1 MDLSKTPIHH
11 GIHQGIHVRKSPKC
25 LIISGPIS
33 DLGIYRRNGFISKKT
48 QGLFHMSESTTVSD
62 QGTIQESFAKRISAL
77 EMEIKNT
84 AEELEST
91 KMEREEIRA
100 KLFESLITN
109 KKYLREVERLKK
121 ENTLLRRMPL
131 FMATVMEV
139 AEDYVLLRQH
149 GNNQEF
155 ITAVPPEL
163 MSKLE
168 PNTRVAINN
177 SLTIVRIL
185 DRSVDVRAKIMEL
198 IEAPDIS
205 YDQVGGLD
213 EQINEIRET
222 VELPLT
228 SPEIF
233 AEIGIEPPRGVLLY
247 GLPGTGKTMLA
258 KAVAHES
265 KATFIHMSGSELVHK
280 FIGEGAQL
288 VRDIFQMAREKAPS
302 ILFIDEIDA
311 VGSIRTHDGTTG
323 SAEVNR
329 TMMQLLAEMDGF
341 RTRGDIKIIAATN
354 RIDILDPALLRPG
367 RFDRIIEI
375 PMPTLEGRHKILE
388 IHARKMKKAHEID
401 LQEIAKQ
408 TEDASGADL
417 KAIVVEAG
425 MNAIRTG
432 AHEVSLQDFEKAI
445 KKVLGDEEES
455 TSEAMRMF
463 T

>member
-1 MDLSKTPIHH
+1 MSET
-11 GIHQGIHVRKSPKC
+11 SA
-25 LIISGPIS
+25 ISG
-33 DLGIYRRNGFISKKT
+33 
-48 QGLFHMSESTTVSD
+48 QE
-62 QGTIQESFAKRISAL
+62 TIQESFVKRITAL
-77 EMEIKNT
+77 ESDNKNLS
-84 AEELEST
+84 EELET
-91 KMEREEIRA
+91 TRMEREEVRA
-100 KLFESLITN
+100 KLFESLIAN

-121 ENTLLRRMPL
+121 ENVQLKRMPL
-131 FMATVMEV
+131 FMATVIEIGP
-139 AEDYVLLRQH
+139 DYVLLRQH

-155 ITAVPPEL
+155 ITTVPPEL
-163 MSKLE
+163 ME
-168 PNTRVAINN
+168 MVQPNSRVGINN
-177 SLTIVRIL
+177 SLTIVRVL
-185 DRSVDVRAKIMEL
+185 DRSVDVRAKVMEL
-198 IEAPDIS
+198 VEAPDVA
-205 YDQVGGLD
+205 YDQVGGL
-213 EQINEIRET
+213 ESQIQEVRET

-228 SPEIF
+228 NPEIF
-233 AEIGIEPPRGVLLY
+233 QEIGIEPPRGVLLY

-302 ILFIDEIDA
+302 IIFIDEIDA

-375 PMPTLEGRHKILE
+375 PMPSAEGRIKILE
-388 IHARKMKKAHEID
+388 IHSRKMKMDEDVD
-401 LQEIAKQ
+401 LMEVARM
-408 TEDASGADL
+408 TEEASGADL

-425 MNAIRTG
+425 MNALRRG
-432 AHEVSLQDFEKAI
+432 ATSVARSDFERAI
-445 KKVLGDEEES
+445 AKVLGDEIQG
-455 TSEAMRMF
+455 SEDAMRMF
-463 T
+463 S

>member
-1 MDLSKTPIHH
+1 
-11 GIHQGIHVRKSPKC
+11 
-25 LIISGPIS
+25 
-33 DLGIYRRNGFISKKT
+33 
-48 QGLFHMSESTTVSD
+48 MSESTAIAGQD
-62 QGTIQESFAKRISAL
+62 TIQESFLKRITSL
-77 EMEIKNT
+77 ESENKNL
-84 AEELEST
+84 ADELETT
-91 KMEREEIRA
+91 KVEREEVRA
-100 KLFESLITN
+100 KLFESLIAN

-121 ENTLLRRMPL
+121 ENVLLKRMPL
-131 FMATVMEV
+131 FLATVVEMG
-139 AEDYVLLRQH
+139 EDYVLLRQH

-155 ITAVPPEL
+155 ITTAPAEL
-163 MSKLE
+163 ME
-168 PNTRVAINN
+168 QIQPNSRVAINN

-185 DRSVDVRAKIMEL
+185 DRTVDVRAKVMEL
-198 IEAPDIS
+198 VEAPDVS
-205 YDQVGGLD
+205 YDQVGGL
-213 EQINEIRET
+213 ESQIQEIKET

-228 SPEIF
+228 NPGLFED
-233 AEIGIEPPRGVLLY
+233 IGIEPPRGVLLY

-265 KATFIHMSGSELVHK
+265 RATFIHMSGSELVHK

-302 ILFIDEIDA
+302 IIFIDEIDA

-375 PMPTLEGRHKILE
+375 PMPSADGRLKILE
-388 IHARKMKKAHEID
+388 IHAQKMKKAPDVD
-401 LQEIAKQ
+401 LAEIAKA
-408 TEDASGADL
+408 TEEASGADL

-425 MNAIRTG
+425 MNALRRNATSVTG
-432 AHEVSLQDFEKAI
+432 DDFERAVR
-445 KKVLGDEEES
+445 KVLGDEVQGTE
-455 TSEAMRMF
+455 EAMRMF
-463 T
+463 S

>member
-1 MDLSKTPIHH
+1 
-11 GIHQGIHVRKSPKC
+11 
-25 LIISGPIS
+25 
-33 DLGIYRRNGFISKKT
+33 
-48 QGLFHMSESTTVSD
+48 MSESTAFSGQD
-62 QGTIQESFAKRISAL
+62 TIQESFLKRIAAL
-77 EMEIKNT
+77 ESDTKNL
-84 AEELEST
+84 AEELET
-91 KMEREEIRA
+91 TRVEREEVRA
-100 KLFESLITN
+100 KLFESLIAN

-121 ENTLLRRMPL
+121 ENILLKRMPL
-131 FMATVMEV
+131 FLATVVEMGP
-139 AEDYVLLRQH
+139 DYVLLRQH

-155 ITAVPPEL
+155 ITTVAAE
-163 MSKLE
+163 MMEKLQ
-168 PNTRVAINN
+168 PNSRVAINN

-185 DRSVDVRAKIMEL
+185 DRSVDVRAKVMEL
-198 IEAPDIS
+198 VELPDVA
-205 YDQVGGLD
+205 YEQVGGL
-213 EQINEIRET
+213 ETQIQEIRET

-228 SPEIF
+228 NPEIF
-233 AEIGIEPPRGVLLY
+233 KDIGIEPPRGVLLY

-302 ILFIDEIDA
+302 IIFIDEIDA

-375 PMPTLEGRHKILE
+375 PMPSMEGRLKILE
-388 IHARKMKKAHEID
+388 IHSRKMRTDGDVD
-401 LQEIAKQ
+401 LVEIAKN
-408 TEDASGADL
+408 TDEASGADL

-425 MNAIRTG
+425 MNALRRNVTSV
-432 AHEVSLQDFEKAI
+432 ARDDFEKAI
-445 KKVLGDEEES
+445 RKVLGDEVEGSEE
-455 TSEAMRMF
+455 ALRMF
-463 T
+463 SRLSGDLPLLTIFRSINIS

>member
-1 MDLSKTPIHH
+1 
-11 GIHQGIHVRKSPKC
+11 
-25 LIISGPIS
+25 
-33 DLGIYRRNGFISKKT
+33 
-48 QGLFHMSESTTVSD
+48 MSESTTVSD

-445 KKVLGDEEES
+445 KKVLGDEEDS

>member
-1 MDLSKTPIHH
+1 MSET
-11 GIHQGIHVRKSPKC
+11 SA
-25 LIISGPIS
+25 ISG
-33 DLGIYRRNGFISKKT
+33 
-48 QGLFHMSESTTVSD
+48 QE
-62 QGTIQESFAKRISAL
+62 TIQESFVKRINAL
-77 EMEIKNT
+77 QSDNKNL
-84 AEELEST
+84 AEELET
-91 KMEREEIRA
+91 TRMEREEVRA
-100 KLFESLITN
+100 KLFESLIAN

-121 ENTLLRRMPL
+121 ENVLLKRMPL
-131 FMATVMEV
+131 FLATVMEMGS
-139 AEDYVLLRQH
+139 DYVLLRQH

-155 ITAVPPEL
+155 ITTAPPEL
-163 MSKLE
+163 MGIIQTNS
-168 PNTRVAINN
+168 RVAINN
-177 SLTIVRIL
+177 SLTIVRVL
-185 DRSVDVRAKIMEL
+185 DRSVDVRAKVMEL

-205 YDQVGGLD
+205 YEQVGGL
-213 EQINEIRET
+213 ESQIQEIRET

-228 SPEIF
+228 NPAIF
-233 AEIGIEPPRGVLLY
+233 KEIGIEPPRGVLLY

-302 ILFIDEIDA
+302 IIFIDEIDA

-375 PMPTLEGRHKILE
+375 PMPSAVGRLKILE
-388 IHARKMKKAHEID
+388 IHSQKMKKDEDVDLAEIV
-401 LQEIAKQ
+401 KV
-408 TEDASGADL
+408 TEEASGADL
-417 KAIVVEAG
+417 NAIVVEAG
-425 MNAIRTG
+425 MNALRRGASSVAKSDFDVAIR
-432 AHEVSLQDFEKAI
+432 
-445 KKVLGDEEES
+445 KVLGDEVEGSEE
-455 TSEAMRMF
+455 ALRMF
-463 T
+463 S

>member
-1 MDLSKTPIHH
+1 
-11 GIHQGIHVRKSPKC
+11 
-25 LIISGPIS
+25 
-33 DLGIYRRNGFISKKT
+33 
-48 QGLFHMSESTTVSD
+48 MSESTAISGQD
-62 QGTIQESFAKRISAL
+62 TIQESILKRITAL
-77 EMEIKNT
+77 ESENKNL
-84 AEELEST
+84 ADELETT
-91 KMEREEIRA
+91 KVEREEVRA
-100 KLFESLITN
+100 KLFESLIAN

-121 ENTLLRRMPL
+121 ENILLKRMPL
-131 FMATVMEV
+131 FLATVVEMG
-139 AEDYVLLRQH
+139 EDYVLLRQH

-155 ITAVPPEL
+155 ITTAPPEL
-163 MSKLE
+163 MEKIM
-168 PNTRVAINN
+168 PNSRVAVNN

-185 DRSVDVRAKIMEL
+185 DRSVDVRAKVMEL
-198 IEAPDIS
+198 VEAPDVS

-213 EQINEIRET
+213 SQIQEIKET

-228 SPEIF
+228 NPGLFED
-233 AEIGIEPPRGVLLY
+233 IGIEPPRGVLLY

-302 ILFIDEIDA
+302 IVFIDEIDA

-375 PMPTLEGRHKILE
+375 PMPSAEGRLKILE
-388 IHARKMKKAHEID
+388 IHAKKMRKASDVD
-401 LQEIAKQ
+401 LLAIARE
-408 TEDASGADL
+408 TEEASGADL

-425 MNAIRTG
+425 MNALRRNATS
-432 AHEVSLQDFEKAI
+432 VSMDDFEMAVR
-445 KKVLGDEEES
+445 KVLGDDVQGPE
-455 TSEAMRMF
+455 EAMRMF
-463 T
+463 S

>member
-1 MDLSKTPIHH
+1 
-11 GIHQGIHVRKSPKC
+11 
-25 LIISGPIS
+25 
-33 DLGIYRRNGFISKKT
+33 
-48 QGLFHMSESTTVSD
+48 MSESTAFSGQD
-62 QGTIQESFAKRISAL
+62 TIQESFSKRIAAL
-77 EMEIKNT
+77 ESDTKSL
-84 AEELEST
+84 AEELET
-91 KMEREEIRA
+91 TRVEREEVRA
-100 KLFESLITN
+100 KLFESLIAN

-121 ENTLLRRMPL
+121 ENILLKRMPL
-131 FMATVMEV
+131 FLATVMEMGP
-139 AEDYVLLRQH
+139 DYVLLRQH

-155 ITAVPPEL
+155 ITTVATE
-163 MSKLE
+163 MMEKLQ
-168 PNTRVAINN
+168 PNSRVAINN

-185 DRSVDVRAKIMEL
+185 DRSVDVRAKVMEL
-198 IEAPDIS
+198 VELPDVA
-205 YDQVGGLD
+205 YEQVGGL
-213 EQINEIRET
+213 ETQIQEIRET

-228 SPEIF
+228 NPEIF
-233 AEIGIEPPRGVLLY
+233 KDIGIEPPRGVLLY

-302 ILFIDEIDA
+302 IIFIDEIDA

-375 PMPTLEGRHKILE
+375 PMPSMEGRLKILE
-388 IHARKMKKAHEID
+388 IHSRKMRMDGDVD
-401 LQEIAKQ
+401 LAEIAKN
-408 TEDASGADL
+408 TDEASGADL
-417 KAIVVEAG
+417 KAIVVESG
-425 MNAIRTG
+425 MNALRRNATSVAG
-432 AHEVSLQDFEKAI
+432 DDFEKAI
-445 KKVLGDEEES
+445 RKVLGDEIEGSEES
-455 TSEAMRMF
+455 LRMF
-463 T
+463 S

>member
-1 MDLSKTPIHH
+1 
-11 GIHQGIHVRKSPKC
+11 
-25 LIISGPIS
+25 
-33 DLGIYRRNGFISKKT
+33 
-48 QGLFHMSESTTVSD
+48 MSESTAFSGQD
-62 QGTIQESFAKRISAL
+62 TIQESFLKRIAAL
-77 EMEIKNT
+77 ESDTKSL
-84 AEELEST
+84 AEELET
-91 KMEREEIRA
+91 TRVEREEVRA
-100 KLFESLITN
+100 KLFESLIAN

-121 ENTLLRRMPL
+121 ENILLKRMPL
-131 FMATVMEV
+131 FLATVVEMGP
-139 AEDYVLLRQH
+139 DYVLLRQH

-155 ITAVPPEL
+155 ITTVAAE
-163 MSKLE
+163 MMEKLQ
-168 PNTRVAINN
+168 PNSRVAINN

-185 DRSVDVRAKIMEL
+185 DRSVDVRAKVMEL
-198 IEAPDIS
+198 VELPDVA
-205 YDQVGGLD
+205 YEQVGGL
-213 EQINEIRET
+213 ETQIQEIRET

-228 SPEIF
+228 NPGIF
-233 AEIGIEPPRGVLLY
+233 KDIGIEPPRGVLLY

-302 ILFIDEIDA
+302 IIFIDEIDA

-375 PMPTLEGRHKILE
+375 PMPSMEGRLKILE
-388 IHARKMKKAHEID
+388 IHSRKMKMDEDVD
-401 LQEIAKQ
+401 LVEIAK
-408 TEDASGADL
+408 TTDEASGADL

-425 MNAIRTG
+425 MNALRRNATSV
-432 AHEVSLQDFEKAI
+432 ARDDFEKAI
-445 KKVLGDEEES
+445 RKVLGDEIEGSEE
-455 TSEAMRMF
+455 ALRMF
-463 T
+463 S

>member
-1 MDLSKTPIHH
+1 
-11 GIHQGIHVRKSPKC
+11 
-25 LIISGPIS
+25 
-33 DLGIYRRNGFISKKT
+33 
-48 QGLFHMSESTTVSD
+48 MSESTTVSD

-155 ITAVPPEL
+155 ITAAPPEL

-185 DRSVDVRAKIMEL
+185 DRSVDVRAKTMEL

-213 EQINEIRET
+213 EQIKEIKET

-388 IHARKMKKAHEID
+388 IHARKMKKAQNID
-401 LQEIAKQ
+401 LLEIAKQ

-432 AHEVSLQDFEKAI
+432 AHEVTLQDFEKAI
-445 KKVLGDEEES
+445 KKVLGDEEDS
-455 TSEAMRMF
+455 TLEAMRMF